1 MNIGSNIQTLRESK
15 QMTIEELA
23 SLIQDSVENVAKYEA
38 NELEPSLDK
47 KLALAQVFDVP
58 MDTFSFRI
66 DRKGYGHQ
74 TIETVEES
82 TPIQEERIQETPIAQ
97 SQIVYTPN
105 VFDEIFKR
113 DYRNFVVANL
123 FSCLIYVVWGLF
135 FYFGT
140 LKVLGVISLVVSVI
154 FIFRFIQKARQYKRL
169 KADWVE
175 EFVGQTRVYTYYQ
188 DHMDVSKPDETTQT
202 TFYYNEFLL
211 SVENSNY
218 LISSCVKDQRTIM
231 VIDKNDF
238 QTGSFSE
245 VKEKMKSNSQNYVD
259 YMALKKEKNEASLP
273 RSMDI
278 LSWVMMA
285 LAIMGIAIVST
296 IIELFTQDTTLALY
310 GLTYGLAL
318 IFPIASI
325 VFGIILNKKYKMKRK
340 KNIITG
346 IVMVGVCILLAGYA
360 AISLATC
367 VKANNQVAYETIESR
382 TEIDM
387 PDTYYTVY
395 RHTKEETVTHQEESY
410 TRKQIDVIVFGKE
423 KELQAFL
430 KDAKASTT
438 WSTKQIDAPDFPF
451 FSIATEVKTVL
462 TQSGY
467 TYDDTCDLYTICAL
481 EEGQYLAAM
490 YYEQGNYMLLVTYTK
505 NSESISLQ
513 K

>member
-23 SLIQDSVENVAKYEA
+23 SLIQDSVENVAKYES

-66 DRKGYGHQ
+66 DRKTYVHQ
-74 TIETVEES
+74 TTEIIEEDNH
-82 TPIQEERIQETPIAQ
+82 IQEENVQETPFAQ
-97 SQIVYTPN
+97 SQITYTPN

-113 DYRNFVVANL
+113 DYRNFVIANL

-140 LKVLGVISLVVSVI
+140 LKALGIISLLVSVI

-169 KADWVE
+169 KANWVE
-175 EFVGQTRVYTYYQ
+175 EFVGQTRIYTYYQ

-211 SVENSNY
+211 SVENNKY

-238 QTGSFSE
+238 QNGSFSQ
-245 VKEKMKSNSQNYVD
+245 VKEKMKPNSQNYVD
-259 YMALKKEKNEASLP
+259 YMALKKEKNEATLP

-278 LSWVMMA
+278 LSWVFMA

-296 IIELFTQDTTLALY
+296 IIELFTKDTTLTLY
-310 GLTYGLAL
+310 WLTYGIAL
-318 IFPIASI
+318 LFPIVSI
-325 VFGIILNKKYKMKRK
+325 IFGIILNKKYKMKRK

-346 IVMVGVCILLAGYA
+346 IVMIGICLLLAGYA
-360 AISLATC
+360 TMSLATC
-367 VKANNQVAYETIESR
+367 VKANDKVAYETIESM
-382 TEIDM
+382 TEINM

-395 RHTKEETVTHQEESY
+395 RNTKEDTVIHQEENY

-423 KELQAFL
+423 KEHQAFL
-430 KDAKASTT
+430 TDAKSSTA

-481 EEGQYLAAM
+481 EDGQYLAAM
-490 YYEQGNYMLLVTYTK
+490 YYEQGNYMLLVSYTK

>member
-23 SLIQDSVENVAKYEA
+23 SLIQDSVENVAKYES

-66 DRKGYGHQ
+66 DRKAYVHKETE
-74 TIETVEES
+74 TIEEINH
-82 TPIQEERIQETPIAQ
+82 IQEEILQETPFAQ

-113 DYRNFVVANL
+113 DYRNFVIANL

-140 LKVLGVISLVVSVI
+140 LKVLGIISLLVSAI

-169 KADWVE
+169 KANWVE
-175 EFVGQTRVYTYYQ
+175 EFVGQTRIYNYYQ
-188 DHMDVSKPDETTQT
+188 DHIDVSKPDETTQT
-202 TFYYNEFLL
+202 TFYYNEFML
-211 SVENSNY
+211 SVENSKY
-218 LISSCVKDQRTIM
+218 LISSCAKDQRTIM

-238 QTGSFSE
+238 QNGAFSQ
-245 VKEKMKSNSQNYVD
+245 VKEKMKSSSQNYVD
-259 YMALKKEKNEASLP
+259 YMALKKEKSEASLP

-296 IIELFTQDTTLALY
+296 IIELFTKDTTLTLY
-310 GLTYGLAL
+310 WLTYGLAL
-318 IFPIASI
+318 IFPIVSI

-346 IVMVGVCILLAGYA
+346 IVMIGVCLLLAGYA
-360 AISLATC
+360 TMSLATC
-367 VKANNQVAYETIESR
+367 VKANDKVAYETIESMSK
-382 TEIDM
+382 INM

-395 RHTKEETVTHQEESY
+395 RNTKEDTVIHQEENY

-423 KELQAFL
+423 KEQQAFL
-430 KDAKASTT
+430 TDAKASIT

-451 FSIATEVKTVL
+451 FSIAAEVKSIL